1 MSKGIING
9 VPSTSK
15 VSLIGLVIGTLER
28 NVFNVQT
35 DCIDKRK
42 GKWH

>member
-9 VPSTSK
+9 IPSTSK
-15 VSLIGLVIGTLER
+15 ISLIGLVIGTLR

-35 DCIDKRK
+35 NCIDKRK